1 MVRSLAATVC
11 LAIAAVVFTVATA
24 EAAPLV
30 NIYGNL
36 GTVNASTTSNTVG
49 YLSPSQQNEFQSQG
63 FSVGNQ
69 VGSSAWDIQE
79 IQVGLGSSSS
89 PSPVVGIYSDFASI
103 NGPVP
108 GNLLAT
114 FTGTSAVSSK
124 GIYTFTGS
132 FTALENTS
140 YWVVLSN
147 ANSASQESYEWYS
160 NDAFSQPTQ
169 QNASNVTYLGTKQR
183 DGLSGT
189 WNSTLPSLSI
199 GIKAAVAVP
208 EPPTYALAM
217 VAGVLGAGA
226 AARRRSKPHIKRTI
240 NEPPLETSGGGF
252 VVFGPTQSVSAGS
265 AQVENLCYGGRAG
278 CTGERGAARASDPA
292 AHPSGVTPEFNTNLE
307 DTQVD
312 NLCYGV
318 ERGAAR
324 APEPG
329 YGSKR
334 SQDGEAQRTCNER
347 MPRWHLRMSGDGARA
362 APSLGKDS

>member
-114 FTGTSAVSSK
+114 FTG
-124 GIYTFTGS
+124 S

-226 AARRRSKPHIKRTI
+226 AARRRSKK
-240 NEPPLETSGGGF
+240 
-252 VVFGPTQSVSAGS
+252 A
-265 AQVENLCYGGRAG
+265 
-278 CTGERGAARASDPA
+278 
-292 AHPSGVTPEFNTNLE
+292 
-307 DTQVD
+307 
-312 NLCYGV
+312 
-318 ERGAAR
+318 
-324 APEPG
+324 
-329 YGSKR
+329 
-334 SQDGEAQRTCNER
+334 
-347 MPRWHLRMSGDGARA
+347 
-362 APSLGKDS
+362 

>member
-69 VGSSAWDIQE
+69 LGSSAWDIQV
-79 IQVGLGSSSS
+79 IQVGLGSSGS
-89 PSPVVGIYSDFASI
+89 PSPVVGIYSDFASL

-108 GNLLAT
+108 GNPLAT

-160 NDAFSQPTQ
+160 NDAFTQPTQ
-169 QNASNVTYLGTKQR
+169 QNASNVTYLGTKDR
-183 DGLSGT
+183 DGVSGT
-189 WNSTLPSLSI
+189 WNNTLPSLSI
-199 GIKAAVAVP
+199 GINAVAVP

-226 AARRRSKPHIKRTI
+226 AAR
-240 NEPPLETSGGGF
+240 
-252 VVFGPTQSVSAGS
+252 Q
-265 AQVENLCYGGRAG
+265 RAKKK
-278 CTGERGAARASDPA
+278 A
-292 AHPSGVTPEFNTNLE
+292 
-307 DTQVD
+307 
-312 NLCYGV
+312 
-318 ERGAAR
+318 
-324 APEPG
+324 
-329 YGSKR
+329 
-334 SQDGEAQRTCNER
+334 
-347 MPRWHLRMSGDGARA
+347 
-362 APSLGKDS
+362 

>member
-140 YWVVLSN
+140 YWVVLAN
-147 ANSASQESYEWYS
+147 ANSASQQSYEWYS

-226 AARRRSKPHIKRTI
+226 AARRRSKK
-240 NEPPLETSGGGF
+240 
-252 VVFGPTQSVSAGS
+252 A
-265 AQVENLCYGGRAG
+265 
-278 CTGERGAARASDPA
+278 
-292 AHPSGVTPEFNTNLE
+292 
-307 DTQVD
+307 
-312 NLCYGV
+312 
-318 ERGAAR
+318 
-324 APEPG
+324 
-329 YGSKR
+329 
-334 SQDGEAQRTCNER
+334 
-347 MPRWHLRMSGDGARA
+347 
-362 APSLGKDS
+362 

>member
-1 MVRSLAATVC
+1 MLRSLAATVC

-24 EAAPLV
+24 DAAPV
-30 NIYGNL
+30 SPINIYGNL

-49 YLSPSQQNEFQSQG
+49 YLNSTQNNQFQAQG

-69 VGSSAWDIQE
+69 LGSSAWNIQQ
-79 IQVGLGSSSS
+79 IQVGVGSTGN

-103 NGPVP
+103 NGAVP

-114 FTGTSAVSSK
+114 FTGSTSVSSK

-160 NDAFSQPTQ
+160 NDAFTQPTQ
-169 QNASNVTYLGTKQR
+169 QNASNVTYLGTKER

-199 GIKAAVAVP
+199 GINAVAVP

-226 AARRRSKPHIKRTI
+226 AARRRSKK
-240 NEPPLETSGGGF
+240 
-252 VVFGPTQSVSAGS
+252 A
-265 AQVENLCYGGRAG
+265 
-278 CTGERGAARASDPA
+278 
-292 AHPSGVTPEFNTNLE
+292 
-307 DTQVD
+307 
-312 NLCYGV
+312 
-318 ERGAAR
+318 
-324 APEPG
+324 
-329 YGSKR
+329 
-334 SQDGEAQRTCNER
+334 
-347 MPRWHLRMSGDGARA
+347 
-362 APSLGKDS
+362 

>member
-1 MVRSLAATVC
+1 MVRSLATTIC

-79 IQVGLGSSSS
+79 IQVGLGSSGS

-124 GIYTFTGS
+124 AIYTFTGS

-140 YWVVLSN
+140 YWVVLAN
-147 ANSASQESYEWYS
+147 ANSASQQSYEWYS

-226 AARRRSKPHIKRTI
+226 AARRRSKK
-240 NEPPLETSGGGF
+240 
-252 VVFGPTQSVSAGS
+252 A
-265 AQVENLCYGGRAG
+265 
-278 CTGERGAARASDPA
+278 
-292 AHPSGVTPEFNTNLE
+292 
-307 DTQVD
+307 
-312 NLCYGV
+312 
-318 ERGAAR
+318 
-324 APEPG
+324 
-329 YGSKR
+329 
-334 SQDGEAQRTCNER
+334 
-347 MPRWHLRMSGDGARA
+347 
-362 APSLGKDS
+362 

>member
-1 MVRSLAATVC
+1 MVRSLATTVC

-79 IQVGLGSSSS
+79 IQVGLGSSGS

-124 GIYTFTGS
+124 AIYTFTGS

-140 YWVVLSN
+140 YWVVLAN
-147 ANSASQESYEWYS
+147 ANSASQQSYEWYS

-226 AARRRSKPHIKRTI
+226 AARRRSKK
-240 NEPPLETSGGGF
+240 
-252 VVFGPTQSVSAGS
+252 A
-265 AQVENLCYGGRAG
+265 
-278 CTGERGAARASDPA
+278 
-292 AHPSGVTPEFNTNLE
+292 
-307 DTQVD
+307 
-312 NLCYGV
+312 
-318 ERGAAR
+318 
-324 APEPG
+324 
-329 YGSKR
+329 
-334 SQDGEAQRTCNER
+334 
-347 MPRWHLRMSGDGARA
+347 
-362 APSLGKDS
+362 

>member
-1 MVRSLAATVC
+1 MVRSLATTIA
-11 LAIAAVVFTVATA
+11 LAVAAVVFTVATA

-69 VGSSAWDIQE
+69 LGSSAWDIQV
-79 IQVGLGSSSS
+79 IQVGLGSSGS
-89 PSPVVGIYSDFASI
+89 PSPVVGIYSDFASL

-108 GNLLAT
+108 GNPLAT

-140 YWVVLSN
+140 YWVVLAN

-226 AARRRSKPHIKRTI
+226 AARRRSKK
-240 NEPPLETSGGGF
+240 
-252 VVFGPTQSVSAGS
+252 A
-265 AQVENLCYGGRAG
+265 
-278 CTGERGAARASDPA
+278 
-292 AHPSGVTPEFNTNLE
+292 
-307 DTQVD
+307 
-312 NLCYGV
+312 
-318 ERGAAR
+318 
-324 APEPG
+324 
-329 YGSKR
+329 
-334 SQDGEAQRTCNER
+334 
-347 MPRWHLRMSGDGARA
+347 
-362 APSLGKDS
+362 

>member
-1 MVRSLAATVC
+1 MLRSLAATVC

-24 EAAPLV
+24 EAAPLI

-49 YLSPSQQNEFQSQG
+49 YLSPLQQNEFQSQG

-79 IQVGLGSSSS
+79 IQVGLGSSGS

-124 GIYTFTGS
+124 AIYTFTGS

-140 YWVVLSN
+140 YWVVLAN
-147 ANSASQESYEWYS
+147 ANSASQQSYEWYS

-226 AARRRSKPHIKRTI
+226 AARRRSTK
-240 NEPPLETSGGGF
+240 
-252 VVFGPTQSVSAGS
+252 A
-265 AQVENLCYGGRAG
+265 
-278 CTGERGAARASDPA
+278 
-292 AHPSGVTPEFNTNLE
+292 
-307 DTQVD
+307 
-312 NLCYGV
+312 
-318 ERGAAR
+318 
-324 APEPG
+324 
-329 YGSKR
+329 
-334 SQDGEAQRTCNER
+334 
-347 MPRWHLRMSGDGARA
+347 
-362 APSLGKDS
+362 

>member
-1 MVRSLAATVC
+1 MLRSLAATVC

-24 EAAPLV
+24 DAAPV
-30 NIYGNL
+30 SPINIYGNL

-49 YLSPSQQNEFQSQG
+49 YLNGTQQNQFQAQG

-69 VGSSAWDIQE
+69 LGSSAWNIQQ
-79 IQVGLGSSSS
+79 IQVGVGSTGN

-103 NGPVP
+103 NGAVP

-114 FTGTSAVSSK
+114 FTGSTSVSSK

-160 NDAFSQPTQ
+160 NDAFTQPTQ
-169 QNASNVTYLGTKQR
+169 QNASNVTYLGTKER
-183 DGLSGT
+183 DGVSGT

-199 GIKAAVAVP
+199 DIKAAVAVP

-226 AARRRSKPHIKRTI
+226 AARRRSTK
-240 NEPPLETSGGGF
+240 
-252 VVFGPTQSVSAGS
+252 A
-265 AQVENLCYGGRAG
+265 
-278 CTGERGAARASDPA
+278 
-292 AHPSGVTPEFNTNLE
+292 
-307 DTQVD
+307 
-312 NLCYGV
+312 
-318 ERGAAR
+318 
-324 APEPG
+324 
-329 YGSKR
+329 
-334 SQDGEAQRTCNER
+334 
-347 MPRWHLRMSGDGARA
+347 
-362 APSLGKDS
+362 

>member
-49 YLSPSQQNEFQSQG
+49 YLSLAQQNQFQSQG

-69 VGSSAWDIQE
+69 LGSSAWDIQE
-79 IQVGLGSSSS
+79 IQVGLGSSGS

-103 NGPVP
+103 NGAVP

-114 FTGTSAVSSK
+114 FTGSTSVSSK

-160 NDAFSQPTQ
+160 NDAFTQPTQ
-169 QNASNVTYLGTKQR
+169 QNASNVTYLGTKER

-226 AARRRSKPHIKRTI
+226 AARRRSKK
-240 NEPPLETSGGGF
+240 
-252 VVFGPTQSVSAGS
+252 A
-265 AQVENLCYGGRAG
+265 
-278 CTGERGAARASDPA
+278 
-292 AHPSGVTPEFNTNLE
+292 
-307 DTQVD
+307 
-312 NLCYGV
+312 
-318 ERGAAR
+318 
-324 APEPG
+324 
-329 YGSKR
+329 
-334 SQDGEAQRTCNER
+334 
-347 MPRWHLRMSGDGARA
+347 
-362 APSLGKDS
+362 

>member
-1 MVRSLAATVC
+1 MVRSLATTIC

-69 VGSSAWDIQE
+69 VGSSAWDIQV
-79 IQVGLGSSSS
+79 IQVGLGSSGS

-108 GNLLAT
+108 GNPLAT

-140 YWVVLSN
+140 YWVVLAN
-147 ANSASQESYEWYS
+147 ANSASQQSYEWYS

-169 QNASNVTYLGTKQR
+169 QNASNVNYLGTKQR

-226 AARRRSKPHIKRTI
+226 AARRRSKK
-240 NEPPLETSGGGF
+240 
-252 VVFGPTQSVSAGS
+252 A
-265 AQVENLCYGGRAG
+265 
-278 CTGERGAARASDPA
+278 
-292 AHPSGVTPEFNTNLE
+292 
-307 DTQVD
+307 
-312 NLCYGV
+312 
-318 ERGAAR
+318 
-324 APEPG
+324 
-329 YGSKR
+329 
-334 SQDGEAQRTCNER
+334 
-347 MPRWHLRMSGDGARA
+347 
-362 APSLGKDS
+362 

>member
-69 VGSSAWDIQE
+69 LGSSAWDIQV
-79 IQVGLGSSSS
+79 IQVGLGSSGS
-89 PSPVVGIYSDFASI
+89 PSPVVGIYSDFASL

-108 GNLLAT
+108 GNPLAT

-140 YWVVLSN
+140 YWVVLAN
-147 ANSASQESYEWYS
+147 ANSASQQSYEWYS

-226 AARRRSKPHIKRTI
+226 AARRRSKK
-240 NEPPLETSGGGF
+240 
-252 VVFGPTQSVSAGS
+252 A
-265 AQVENLCYGGRAG
+265 
-278 CTGERGAARASDPA
+278 
-292 AHPSGVTPEFNTNLE
+292 
-307 DTQVD
+307 
-312 NLCYGV
+312 
-318 ERGAAR
+318 
-324 APEPG
+324 
-329 YGSKR
+329 
-334 SQDGEAQRTCNER
+334 
-347 MPRWHLRMSGDGARA
+347 
-362 APSLGKDS
+362 

>member
-199 GIKAAVAVP
+199 GIKAVAVP

-226 AARRRSKPHIKRTI
+226 AAR
-240 NEPPLETSGGGF
+240 
-252 VVFGPTQSVSAGS
+252 Q
-265 AQVENLCYGGRAG
+265 RAKKK
-278 CTGERGAARASDPA
+278 A
-292 AHPSGVTPEFNTNLE
+292 
-307 DTQVD
+307 
-312 NLCYGV
+312 
-318 ERGAAR
+318 
-324 APEPG
+324 
-329 YGSKR
+329 
-334 SQDGEAQRTCNER
+334 
-347 MPRWHLRMSGDGARA
+347 
-362 APSLGKDS
+362 